1 MKIPELHAYFSFM
14 YRASLSEKTFV
25 RNYYAI
31 GLKIKMIFSDNL
43 SQMNG

>member
-14 YRASLSEKTFV
+14 YRASLSEKTFD

-31 GLKIKMIFSDNL
+31 GLKILPIKMIL
-43 SQMNG
+43 SVS

>member
-14 YRASLSEKTFV
+14 YRASLFEKTFV

-31 GLKIKMIFSDNL
+31 GLKILPIKMIFSV
-43 SQMNG
+43 S